1 MQETMDLI
9 RSPEVIAREINQIK
23 TETFRFLQMAHASV
37 YRSAREI
44 GRLLIEAKE
53 TVEAGQ
59 WVTWLRENVDYSE
72 DTAQKLM
79 RTYREFDPI
88 KVPAFADL
96 NYSQMVAL
104 FPLPPGDRESFVNEN
119 DVSKMSVREI
129 KRLVKERDDAC
140 KKAEELEQAIASHE
154 DVQSLEKRLASVSN
168 TVNKAEKR
176 ATEQERRAD
185 KLQGELDELKAHP
198 QIVEKIVNAPTAEEL
213 ERIEKEA
220 YTRARNE
227 FQNKLETELTARTE
241 KFVADHTKR
250 EKSEDPRVIQVNV
263 LLSQMQYLFDVLDE
277 NMTGLQVQ
285 DQELGSLLFEKLGV
299 YFKQNLERF
308 GVSVKVKK

>member
-1 MQETMDLI
+1 MQENMDLI

-23 TETFRFLQMAHASV
+23 TETFRFLQMAHASAS
-37 YRSAREI
+37 RSAREI

-53 TVEAGQ
+53 TVEAGR
-59 WVTWLRENVDYSE
+59 WGTWLKENVDYSE
-72 DTAQKLM
+72 DTAQNLM
-79 RTYREFDPI
+79 RTYREFDPA
-88 KVPAFADL
+88 KVPVFADL

-104 FPLPPGDRESFVNEN
+104 FPLPPGEREALVNDT
-119 DVSKMSVREI
+119 DVTKMSAREI

-140 KKAEELEQAIASHE
+140 KRAEELEQAIASRE
-154 DVQSLEKRLASVSN
+154 DVQSLEKRLAAVSG
-168 TVNKAEKR
+168 TVNKAEMR

-198 QIVEKIVNAPTAEEL
+198 QVVEKIVNAPTAEEL
-213 ERIEKEA
+213 ERIEKDA
-220 YTRARNE
+220 YSKAREE
-227 FQNKLETELTARTE
+227 FQNKLETELTARAE
-241 KFVADHTKR
+241 KLSADNAKK

-263 LLSQMQYLFDVLDE
+263 LLSQMQFLFDVLDE

-285 DQELGSLLFEKLGV
+285 DRELGSLLFEKLGV